1 MKKRWLLMAP
11 ACILAL
17 FTAAAL
23 LLAVGRRPY
32 KNLDAAQIASAKV
45 RLSPPDKTVEIENV
59 SELACCL
66 NDVVIYYQD
75 NSYTEYAGQAAVF
88 TLTMTDG
95 TQTEIAAYSPFLIID
110 WVGYK
115 TKQEPCE
122 ALSRYADELLRS
134 GTAGIILEEPPA
146 LSVISGGT
154 SVSAFLG
161 TYSWQK
167 KDADGNSVSINAGSA
182 HPLHCEEL
190 LSPPYETPEATAVLR
205 FAEEPDAVVSVKC
218 WSDEYW
224 GDPAA
229 CSEEAAFDRGALVL
243 KAGAYIYEIT
253 AVWNAENGYGGTA
266 SYFFYIKMTE

>member
-11 ACILAL
+11 ACILVL

-66 NDVVIYYQD
+66 NDVVIYHQD

-95 TQTEIAAYSPFLIID
+95 TQTEIAAYSPFLVID
-110 WVGYK
+110 GVGYK

-122 ALSRYADELLRS
+122 ALSRYANELLSS
-134 GTAGIILEEPPA
+134 GAANIILEEPPA

-224 GDPAA
+224 GEPAA
-229 CSEEAAFDRGALVL
+229 CSEEAAFDRGALTL
-243 KAGAYIYEIT
+243 KAGGYIYEIT

-266 SYFFYIKMTE
+266 SYFFYIKMEE

>member
-11 ACILAL
+11 ACILVL

-45 RLSPPDKTVEIENV
+45 RLSPPDKTVEIENA
-59 SELACCL
+59 SELAGCL

-110 WVGYK
+110 GVGYK

-134 GTAGIILEEPPA
+134 ETAGIILEEPPA

-167 KDADGNSVSINAGSA
+167 NDADGNSVSINAGSA

-224 GDPAA
+224 GEPAA
-229 CSEEAAFDRGALVL
+229 CSEEAAFDGGALAL

>member
-11 ACILAL
+11 ACILVL

-45 RLSPPDKTVEIENV
+45 RLSPPDKTVEIENA
-59 SELACCL
+59 SELAGCL

-110 WVGYK
+110 GVGYK

-122 ALSRYADELLRS
+122 ALSRYADKLLRS

-190 LSPPYETPEATAVLR
+190 LSPPYETPEATAALR

-224 GDPAA
+224 GEPAA
-229 CSEEAAFDRGALVL
+229 CSEEAAFDGGALAL

>member
-11 ACILAL
+11 ACILVL

-45 RLSPPDKTVEIENV
+45 RLSPPDKTVEIENA
-59 SELACCL
+59 SELAGCL

-110 WVGYK
+110 GVGYK

-122 ALSRYADELLRS
+122 ALSRYADELLRIRNRRYHF
-134 GTAGIILEEPPA
+134 G
-146 LSVISGGT
+146 
-154 SVSAFLG
+154 
-161 TYSWQK
+161 
-167 KDADGNSVSINAGSA
+167 
-182 HPLHCEEL
+182 
-190 LSPPYETPEATAVLR
+190 R
-205 FAEEPDAVVSVKC
+205 
-218 WSDEYW
+218 
-224 GDPAA
+224 AA
-229 CSEEAAFDRGALVL
+229 CFERDKRRHFRQRIPGHLFV
-243 KAGAYIYEIT
+243 
-253 AVWNAENGYGGTA
+253 AEKGC
-266 SYFFYIKMTE
+266 

>member
-11 ACILAL
+11 ACILLL

-23 LLAVGRRPY
+23 LLAMGKRPY

-45 RLSPPDKTVEIENV
+45 RLSPPDKTVEIENA
-59 SELACCL
+59 SELAGCL

-110 WVGYK
+110 GVGYK

-190 LSPPYETPEATAVLR
+190 LSPPYETPEATAVLS

-224 GDPAA
+224 GAPAA
-229 CSEEAAFDRGALVL
+229 CSEEAAFDRGALAL